1 MVPGR
6 PVGPVVFRNFAQ
18 PPSRVVARITRLPVR
33 SSCVASAT
41 GRPAASSTNKY
52 LAPVDPLG
60 EPGKKHGDSSS
71 KLQQRTWIE
80 VNSETQ
86 FEVDLARK

>member
-1 MVPGR
+1 MIVSWAIPFWAFMDPGR
-6 PVGPVVFRNFAQ
+6 PVG

-52 LAPVDPLG
+52 LAPVARG
-60 EPGKKHGDSSS
+60 EPGKKP
-71 KLQQRTWIE
+71 W
-80 VNSETQ
+80 
-86 FEVDLARK
+86 